1 MKALVKTKRDV
12 GCMEL
17 LDVPI
22 PHCGAD
28 EVLIRIHAIGI
39 CGSDLHI
46 VYNAVP
52 YNPPVIIGHEFSGE
66 IIEAGSQV
74 TRFKAGDRVVAENVE
89 SGCGECEACR
99 TGHHCV
105 CSTRNAKGINSDG
118 AMAEYIVCKERNV
131 FHLPDSITYDQA
143 ALMEPLTVCC
153 HGVFE
158 QSTLSAGDIVLVSG
172 PGTIGLLAALL
183 AKIAGATVILTGLK
197 ADESRLSLAKELGV
211 DHVILLEEEDL
222 DARVADLTQG
232 KGVDIVLE
240 CSGSAPALQS
250 AVRLVKTRGTVTLF
264 GLFGKEAAIN
274 WNYIVSKEIEVKGT
288 LSHTYLAWN
297 RAIRLLEK
305 QFIPVEKLI
314 THEFSLDK
322 WEEAFKAVE
331 AKDGIKVIFRP

>member
-52 YNPPVIIGHEFSGE
+52 YNPPVIMGHEFSGE

-99 TGHHCV
+99 TGHHCI

-158 QSTLSAGDIVLVSG
+158 QSKISAGDIVLVSG

-197 ADESRLSLAKELGV
+197 ADESRLKLAEDLGIDYV
-211 DHVILLEEEDL
+211 VILENDDVDSLVSE
-222 DARVADLTQG
+222 LTRD
-232 KGVDIVLE
+232 KGVDVVLE
-240 CSGSAPALQS
+240 CSGAAPALQN
-250 AVRLVKTRGTVTLF
+250 AVRLVKMRGTITLF

-274 WNYIVSKEIEVKGT
+274 WNYVVTKELEVRGT
-288 LSHTYLAWN
+288 LSHTYTAWQ
-297 RAIRLLEK
+297 RAIQLLEK
-305 QFIPVEKLI
+305 HMIPIEKLI
-314 THEFSLDK
+314 MHEFSLAN
-322 WEEAFKAVE
+322 WEQAFKVVE
-331 AKDGIKVIFRP
+331 SKEGIKVIFHP